1 MPLFRPPQLTLR
13 VPRDLRFVP
22 AAASLAEN
30 AGEAFGFGEQERY
43 HLRLSV
49 EDGLEYLCAVADADQ
64 PIEIEIRCDV
74 YCMQL
79 RFRCRLPESNLRI
92 LNLTAKPPVEKGEA
106 SRDLELFTVSRIADR
121 VWLEREPDGRV
132 SLSVVID
139 RVYAEAT
146 QPQTGDISP
155 ALDWHIVPAGPE
167 SIQSAAALAVAHY
180 TERQYP
186 AFFRFPG
193 KAADVIA
200 SGDWQAAMA
209 TTGGGEVAGVVL
221 WTWNN
226 PRMVEL
232 SGPLLFPPS
241 QPPAIAAA
249 LVEHVIRNVARTS
262 ATGIVSRSAG
272 SSSAPAGFEVLGT
285 LAACGEEAAAGDTF
299 SYRGLVEDTGAA
311 VFCHP
316 ALEEFLRREYA
327 RLVLPRK
334 LHTTALAERNVGE
347 SSVLICDFRAGGREV
362 LLRPVTFGADARE
375 NLVEHQRWLSER
387 GTAILLFELDL
398 GVPWQSALT
407 PILLE
412 TGYTPRMVV
421 PGGGKSDTVLFQYA
435 GQFQH
440 SGKFQ
445 GTGQA

>member
-1 MPLFRPPQLTLR
+1 MPLFRPPQLSLR

-22 AAASLAEN
+22 AAAALAEN
-30 AGEAFGFGEQERY
+30 AGEAFGFGTQERY

-49 EDGLEYLCAVADADQ
+49 EDGLEYLCAVADSDQ
-64 PIEIEIRCDV
+64 PIEIDIRCDV

-79 RFRCRLPESNLRI
+79 RFRCRLQESNLRI
-92 LNLTAKPPVEKGEA
+92 LNLTAKTPVEKGEA
-106 SRDLELFTVSRIADR
+106 TRDLELFTVSRIADR
-121 VWLEREPDGRV
+121 LWLERESDGRV

-146 QPQTGDISP
+146 KPRSGEVPP

-167 SIQSAAALAVAHY
+167 SIQLAAAMAVAHHS
-180 TERQYP
+180 ERQYP

-193 KAADVIA
+193 KSADVIA

-209 TTGGGEVAGVVL
+209 KTSGGEVAGVVL

-226 PRMVEL
+226 PKMVEL
-232 SGPLLFPPS
+232 SGPLLFPRS

-249 LVEHVIRNVARTS
+249 LVDHVIRNVARTP
-262 ATGIVSRSAG
+262 AIGIVSRSE
-272 SSSAPAGFEVLGT
+272 SLSSAPAGFEVLGT
-285 LAACGEEAAAGDTF
+285 LAACGEEAANGDTF
-299 SYRGLVEDTGAA
+299 SYRALVEDSGAA
-311 VFCHP
+311 VFCRP

-334 LHTTALAERNVGE
+334 LHATAFAERNLSE

-362 LLRPVTFGADARE
+362 LLRPVTLGTDARE
-375 NLVEHQRWLSER
+375 NLIEHQRWLHER

-398 GVPWQSALT
+398 GVPWQSALA
-407 PILLE
+407 PILLD
-412 TGYTPRMVV
+412 TGFMPRMVV
-421 PGGGKSDTVLFQYA
+421 PHGGISDTVLFQYVGLFPCE
-435 GQFQH
+435 GQDR
-440 SGKFQ
+440 GL
-445 GTGQA
+445 G